1 MRTNRMSKKAF
12 AFLGIAGSIASII
25 GLIGLFK
32 GGEKLDAD
40 NVRKHDTNIHLG
52 SGDIIT
58 AERDAI
64 INKGV
69 PESLIALWTRELE
82 AQGIQQAQ
90 MLSIVQKMQVDFIKL
105 RSDLRRRSIPE
116 TSLNNVLT
124 DIDNGELSTAEESL
138 RNLLDDQ
145 LSRRLFSE
153 AAQTARD
160 ISRLAGLQMDE
171 SARDNYA
178 MLAEQYADGPS
189 VEESN
194 STLETLVIPSSER
207 YSVNLEKKTYASGV
221 HNRSPL
227 LQPGKRTIYQRVL
240 MRPGARLYRNPK
252 GTSLSADAFSRI
264 YVYDRRKYGVKE
276 WLKVGLGTQGRDILG
291 WVLADQT
298 VPWNYQLTL
307 APTVDRT
314 SSKSLLF
321 FRTREDLKQSLAR
334 EEPGQFAESMYERVV
349 TVEPNVFDGIKHS
362 FYLLPILDHE
372 ETFLPDGHI
381 AHLLKVAFVAKNV
394 NKNPSGA
401 FEAWICDRDIADP
414 RKSIVE
420 VRVLLSKNQLF
431 DLEITLKKILEGAKK
446 GMIRPGRFFDS
457 VRSVVALFVRDP
469 NLARGSKATR
479 LAELGVL
486 DEYLED
492 LPYRSMIMA
501 MSTDAWLSMSIA
513 EQNNLVERIEAKIQ
527 LYKQWKADPSLW
539 LKLSDKG
546 ADASGELVYAIPLE
560 DLP

>member
-1 MRTNRMSKKAF
+1 MSKKAF